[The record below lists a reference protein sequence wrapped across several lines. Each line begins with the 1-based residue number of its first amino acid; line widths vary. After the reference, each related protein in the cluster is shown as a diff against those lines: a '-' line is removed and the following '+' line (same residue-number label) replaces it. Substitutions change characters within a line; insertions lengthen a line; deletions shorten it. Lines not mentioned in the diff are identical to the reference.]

1 MREKNSERPDTR
13 DNRSKNSTK
22 TGKKKKNTKNQEFA
36 VITYSFL
43 ALFICLMGYFS
54 YFQFFKSEE
63 FINNP
68 YNTRQETFAQKIV
81 RGQILTNDGQ
91 VLAETVTDSEGN
103 ETRRYPYGSIFSHIV
118 GYSTKG
124 KSGIESLANFNL
136 LRSNTAFI
144 DKVGDEMQGE
154 KSPGDNVVTTLDYGL
169 QATAYDALGYYKGA
183 IVVLE
188 PSTGKILAM
197 VSKPDFDPNTIAA
210 DWDNLTA
217 DENTDAALLNRAETV
232 MQDTETAAAK
242 PKKFIQV
249 DDSYFDDAVFIGDS
263 RTVGLHDYGGLDHSD
278 FFATVGMN
286 IYDLWKDAFCEV
298 NGKKVTL
305 EEALKAKQYK
315 KVYFQ
320 IGINEMGRGTLDGF
334 MNEYQN
340 AVEKFKTLQPD
351 AVIYVQAIMH
361 VTQKKSDSDPIFNN
375 PGIDARNQ
383 RIQQLADG
391 VRVFYIDVNE
401 VVCDDQGGLKQE
413 LTFDNLH
420 LYGSKYNIWVDFLK
434 TKGIGTE

>member
-1 MREKNSERPDTR
+1 MK
-13 DNRSKNSTK
+13 
-22 TGKKKKNTKNQEFA
+22 
-36 VITYSFL
+36 
-43 ALFICLMGYFS
+43 
-54 YFQFFKSEE
+54 
-63 FINNP
+63 
-68 YNTRQETFAQKIV
+68 
-81 RGQILTNDGQ
+81 
-91 VLAETVTDSEGN
+91 
-103 ETRRYPYGSIFSHIV
+103 
-118 GYSTKG
+118 
-124 KSGIESLANFNL
+124 
-136 LRSNTAFI
+136 
-144 DKVGDEMQGE
+144 
-154 KSPGDNVVTTLDYGL
+154 
-169 QATAYDALGYYKGA
+169 
-183 IVVLE
+183 
-188 PSTGKILAM
+188 KILKCRVA
-197 VSKPDFDPNTIAA
+197 VFLLAGWVILSLIGYLKKDGIYKNYSIDTKKTPYFVLVLDGIHDKIYPWSKEPPELLSDQKKPKKQEDDIVNTEMTEE
-210 DWDNLTA
+210 TA
-217 DENTDAALLNRAETV
+217 TEAVAG
-232 MQDTETAAAK
+232 DTETTDLK

-278 FFATVGMN
+278 FYATVGMN

-305 EEALKAKQYK
+305 EEALRAKQYK

-334 MNEYQN
+334 MDEYQN

-351 AVIYVQAIMH
+351 AIIYVQAIMH

-375 PGIDARNQ
+375 PGIDVRNQ

-434 TKGIGTE
+434 TKGIETE

>member
-1 MREKNSERPDTR
+1 MK
-13 DNRSKNSTK
+13 
-22 TGKKKKNTKNQEFA
+22 
-36 VITYSFL
+36 
-43 ALFICLMGYFS
+43 
-54 YFQFFKSEE
+54 
-63 FINNP
+63 
-68 YNTRQETFAQKIV
+68 
-81 RGQILTNDGQ
+81 
-91 VLAETVTDSEGN
+91 
-103 ETRRYPYGSIFSHIV
+103 
-118 GYSTKG
+118 
-124 KSGIESLANFNL
+124 
-136 LRSNTAFI
+136 
-144 DKVGDEMQGE
+144 
-154 KSPGDNVVTTLDYGL
+154 
-169 QATAYDALGYYKGA
+169 
-183 IVVLE
+183 
-188 PSTGKILAM
+188 KILKCRVA
-197 VSKPDFDPNTIAA
+197 VFLLAGWVILSLIGYLKKDGIYKNYSIDTKKTPYFVLVLDGIHDKIYPWSKEPPELLSDQKKPKKQEDDIVNTEMTEE
-210 DWDNLTA
+210 TA
-217 DENTDAALLNRAETV
+217 TEAVAG
-232 MQDTETAAAK
+232 DTETTDLK

-278 FFATVGMN
+278 FYATVGMN
-286 IYDLWKDAFCEV
+286 IYDLWKGAFCEV

-305 EEALKAKQYK
+305 EEALRAKQYK

-334 MNEYQN
+334 MDEYQN

-351 AVIYVQAIMH
+351 AIIYVQAIMH

-401 VVCDDQGGLKQE
+401 VLCDDQGGLKQE

-434 TKGIGTE
+434 TRGIGTE

>member
-1 MREKNSERPDTR
+1 MKKIMKCRVAVFLIAGWVILSLIGYLKKDGIYKNYSIDTKKTPYFVLVL
-13 DNRSKNSTK
+13 DGIHDKIYPWSKESPELLSDQ
-22 TGKKKKNTKNQEFA
+22 KKPQKQEDGIVNTEMTEDTATEA
-36 VITYSFL
+36 V
-43 ALFICLMGYFS
+43 
-54 YFQFFKSEE
+54 
-63 FINNP
+63 
-68 YNTRQETFAQKIV
+68 
-81 RGQILTNDGQ
+81 
-91 VLAETVTDSEGN
+91 
-103 ETRRYPYGSIFSHIV
+103 
-118 GYSTKG
+118 
-124 KSGIESLANFNL
+124 SG
-136 LRSNTAFI
+136 
-144 DKVGDEMQGE
+144 
-154 KSPGDNVVTTLDYGL
+154 
-169 QATAYDALGYYKGA
+169 
-183 IVVLE
+183 
-188 PSTGKILAM
+188 
-197 VSKPDFDPNTIAA
+197 
-210 DWDNLTA
+210 
-217 DENTDAALLNRAETV
+217 
-232 MQDTETAAAK
+232 DTETADLK

-263 RTVGLHDYGGLDHSD
+263 RTVGLHDYGGLDHAD
-278 FFATVGMN
+278 FYATVGMN
-286 IYDLWKDAFCEV
+286 IYDLWKEAFCNV
-298 NGKKVTL
+298 DGKKVTL

-340 AVEKFKTLQPD
+340 AVEKFETLQPD

-434 TKGIGTE
+434 TKGIETE

>member
-1 MREKNSERPDTR
+1 MKKIMKCRVAVFLIIGWGVLSLIGYLKKDGIYKNYSIDVKKTPYFVLVLDGIHDKIYPWSKELPDLLPDGTKPQ
-13 DNRSKNSTK
+13 NPESVIASTE
-22 TGKKKKNTKNQEFA
+22 TTD
-36 VITYSFL
+36 
-43 ALFICLMGYFS
+43 
-54 YFQFFKSEE
+54 EE
-63 FINNP
+63 N
-68 YNTRQETFAQKIV
+68 V
-81 RGQILTNDGQ
+81 
-91 VLAETVTDSEGN
+91 AEQT
-103 ETRRYPYGSIFSHIV
+103 
-118 GYSTKG
+118 
-124 KSGIESLANFNL
+124 
-136 LRSNTAFI
+136 
-144 DKVGDEMQGE
+144 
-154 KSPGDNVVTTLDYGL
+154 
-169 QATAYDALGYYKGA
+169 
-183 IVVLE
+183 
-188 PSTGKILAM
+188 
-197 VSKPDFDPNTIAA
+197 
-210 DWDNLTA
+210 
-217 DENTDAALLNRAETV
+217 ETV

-278 FFATVGMN
+278 FFAT
-286 IYDLWKDAFCEV
+286 
-298 NGKKVTL
+298 

>member
-1 MREKNSERPDTR
+1 MKKIMKCRVAVFLIIGWGVLSLIGYLKKDGIYKNYSIDVKKTPYFVLVLDGIHDKIYPWSKELPDLLP
-13 DNRSKNSTK
+13 DGTK
-22 TGKKKKNTKNQEFA
+22 PQNPES
-36 VITYSFL
+36 VIAS
-43 ALFICLMGYFS
+43 
-54 YFQFFKSEE
+54 
-63 FINNP
+63 
-68 YNTRQETFAQKIV
+68 
-81 RGQILTNDGQ
+81 
-91 VLAETVTDSEGN
+91 
-103 ETRRYPYGSIFSHIV
+103 
-118 GYSTKG
+118 
-124 KSGIESLANFNL
+124 
-136 LRSNTAFI
+136 
-144 DKVGDEMQGE
+144 
-154 KSPGDNVVTTLDYGL
+154 
-169 QATAYDALGYYKGA
+169 
-183 IVVLE
+183 
-188 PSTGKILAM
+188 
-197 VSKPDFDPNTIAA
+197 
-210 DWDNLTA
+210 
-217 DENTDAALLNRAETV
+217 
-232 MQDTETAAAK
+232 TETTDEEN
-242 PKKFIQV
+242 V

>member
-1 MREKNSERPDTR
+1 MLAGWVILSLIGYLKKDGIYKNYSIDTKKTPYFVLVL
-13 DNRSKNSTK
+13 DGIHDKIYPWSKEPPELLSDQ
-22 TGKKKKNTKNQEFA
+22 KKPKKQEDDIVNTEMTEETATEA
-36 VITYSFL
+36 V
-43 ALFICLMGYFS
+43 AG
-54 YFQFFKSEE
+54 
-63 FINNP
+63 
-68 YNTRQETFAQKIV
+68 
-81 RGQILTNDGQ
+81 
-91 VLAETVTDSEGN
+91 
-103 ETRRYPYGSIFSHIV
+103 
-118 GYSTKG
+118 
-124 KSGIESLANFNL
+124 
-136 LRSNTAFI
+136 
-144 DKVGDEMQGE
+144 
-154 KSPGDNVVTTLDYGL
+154 
-169 QATAYDALGYYKGA
+169 
-183 IVVLE
+183 
-188 PSTGKILAM
+188 
-197 VSKPDFDPNTIAA
+197 
-210 DWDNLTA
+210 
-217 DENTDAALLNRAETV
+217 
-232 MQDTETAAAK
+232 DTETTDLK

-278 FFATVGMN
+278 FYATVGMN

-305 EEALKAKQYK
+305 EEALRAKQYK

-334 MNEYQN
+334 MDEYQN

-351 AVIYVQAIMH
+351 AIIYVQAIMH

-434 TKGIGTE
+434 TKGIETE

>member
-1 MREKNSERPDTR
+1 MLAGWVILSLIGYLKRDGIYKNYSIDTKKTPYFVLVL
-13 DNRSKNSTK
+13 DGIHDKIYPWSKEPPELLSDQ
-22 TGKKKKNTKNQEFA
+22 KKPKKQEDDIVNTEMTEETATEA
-36 VITYSFL
+36 V
-43 ALFICLMGYFS
+43 AG
-54 YFQFFKSEE
+54 
-63 FINNP
+63 
-68 YNTRQETFAQKIV
+68 
-81 RGQILTNDGQ
+81 
-91 VLAETVTDSEGN
+91 
-103 ETRRYPYGSIFSHIV
+103 
-118 GYSTKG
+118 
-124 KSGIESLANFNL
+124 
-136 LRSNTAFI
+136 
-144 DKVGDEMQGE
+144 
-154 KSPGDNVVTTLDYGL
+154 
-169 QATAYDALGYYKGA
+169 
-183 IVVLE
+183 
-188 PSTGKILAM
+188 
-197 VSKPDFDPNTIAA
+197 
-210 DWDNLTA
+210 
-217 DENTDAALLNRAETV
+217 
-232 MQDTETAAAK
+232 DTETTDLK

-278 FFATVGMN
+278 FYATVGMN
-286 IYDLWKDAFCEV
+286 IYDLWKEAFCNV
-298 NGKKVTL
+298 DGKKVTL

-434 TKGIGTE
+434 TKGIETE

>member
-1 MREKNSERPDTR
+1 MLAGWVILSLIGYLKRDGIYKNYSIDTKKTPYFVLVL
-13 DNRSKNSTK
+13 DGIHDKIYPWSKEPPELLSDQ
-22 TGKKKKNTKNQEFA
+22 KKLKKQEDDIVNTEMTEETATEA
-36 VITYSFL
+36 V
-43 ALFICLMGYFS
+43 AG
-54 YFQFFKSEE
+54 
-63 FINNP
+63 
-68 YNTRQETFAQKIV
+68 
-81 RGQILTNDGQ
+81 
-91 VLAETVTDSEGN
+91 
-103 ETRRYPYGSIFSHIV
+103 
-118 GYSTKG
+118 
-124 KSGIESLANFNL
+124 
-136 LRSNTAFI
+136 
-144 DKVGDEMQGE
+144 
-154 KSPGDNVVTTLDYGL
+154 
-169 QATAYDALGYYKGA
+169 
-183 IVVLE
+183 
-188 PSTGKILAM
+188 
-197 VSKPDFDPNTIAA
+197 
-210 DWDNLTA
+210 
-217 DENTDAALLNRAETV
+217 
-232 MQDTETAAAK
+232 DTETTDLK

-278 FFATVGMN
+278 FYATVGMN
-286 IYDLWKDAFCEV
+286 IYDLWKEAFCNV
-298 NGKKVTL
+298 DGKKVTL

-434 TKGIGTE
+434 TKGIETE

>member
-1 MREKNSERPDTR
+1 MKCRVAVFLLAGWVILSLIGYLKRDGIYKNYSIDTKKTPYFVLVL
-13 DNRSKNSTK
+13 DGIHDKIYPWSKEPPELLSDQ
-22 TGKKKKNTKNQEFA
+22 KKPKKQEDDIVNTEMTEETATEA
-36 VITYSFL
+36 V
-43 ALFICLMGYFS
+43 AG
-54 YFQFFKSEE
+54 
-63 FINNP
+63 
-68 YNTRQETFAQKIV
+68 
-81 RGQILTNDGQ
+81 
-91 VLAETVTDSEGN
+91 
-103 ETRRYPYGSIFSHIV
+103 
-118 GYSTKG
+118 
-124 KSGIESLANFNL
+124 
-136 LRSNTAFI
+136 
-144 DKVGDEMQGE
+144 
-154 KSPGDNVVTTLDYGL
+154 
-169 QATAYDALGYYKGA
+169 
-183 IVVLE
+183 
-188 PSTGKILAM
+188 
-197 VSKPDFDPNTIAA
+197 
-210 DWDNLTA
+210 
-217 DENTDAALLNRAETV
+217 
-232 MQDTETAAAK
+232 DTETTDLK

-278 FFATVGMN
+278 FYATVGMN
-286 IYDLWKDAFCEV
+286 IYDLWKEAFCNV
-298 NGKKVTL
+298 DGKKVTL

-351 AVIYVQAIMH
+351 AIIYVQAIMH

-434 TKGIGTE
+434 TKGIETE

>member
-1 MREKNSERPDTR
+1 MLAGWVILSLIGYLKRDGIYKNYSIDTKKTPYFVLVL
-13 DNRSKNSTK
+13 DGIHDKIYPWSKEPPELLSDQ
-22 TGKKKKNTKNQEFA
+22 KKPKKQEDDIVNTEMTEETATEA
-36 VITYSFL
+36 V
-43 ALFICLMGYFS
+43 AG
-54 YFQFFKSEE
+54 
-63 FINNP
+63 
-68 YNTRQETFAQKIV
+68 
-81 RGQILTNDGQ
+81 
-91 VLAETVTDSEGN
+91 
-103 ETRRYPYGSIFSHIV
+103 
-118 GYSTKG
+118 
-124 KSGIESLANFNL
+124 
-136 LRSNTAFI
+136 
-144 DKVGDEMQGE
+144 
-154 KSPGDNVVTTLDYGL
+154 
-169 QATAYDALGYYKGA
+169 
-183 IVVLE
+183 
-188 PSTGKILAM
+188 
-197 VSKPDFDPNTIAA
+197 
-210 DWDNLTA
+210 
-217 DENTDAALLNRAETV
+217 
-232 MQDTETAAAK
+232 DTETTDLK

-278 FFATVGMN
+278 FYATVGMN
-286 IYDLWKDAFCEV
+286 IYDLWKEAFCNV
-298 NGKKVTL
+298 DGKKVTL

-351 AVIYVQAIMH
+351 AIIYVQAIMH

-434 TKGIGTE
+434 TKGIETE

>member
-1 MREKNSERPDTR
+1 MLAGWVILSLIGYLKKDGIYKNYSIDTKKTPYFVLVL
-13 DNRSKNSTK
+13 DGIHDKIYPWSKELPELLSDQ
-22 TGKKKKNTKNQEFA
+22 KKPKKQEDDIVNTEMTEETATEA
-36 VITYSFL
+36 V
-43 ALFICLMGYFS
+43 AG
-54 YFQFFKSEE
+54 
-63 FINNP
+63 
-68 YNTRQETFAQKIV
+68 
-81 RGQILTNDGQ
+81 
-91 VLAETVTDSEGN
+91 
-103 ETRRYPYGSIFSHIV
+103 
-118 GYSTKG
+118 
-124 KSGIESLANFNL
+124 
-136 LRSNTAFI
+136 
-144 DKVGDEMQGE
+144 
-154 KSPGDNVVTTLDYGL
+154 
-169 QATAYDALGYYKGA
+169 
-183 IVVLE
+183 
-188 PSTGKILAM
+188 
-197 VSKPDFDPNTIAA
+197 
-210 DWDNLTA
+210 
-217 DENTDAALLNRAETV
+217 
-232 MQDTETAAAK
+232 DTETTDLK

-278 FFATVGMN
+278 FYATVGMN
-286 IYDLWKDAFCEV
+286 IYDLWKEAFCNV
-298 NGKKVTL
+298 DGKKVTL

-351 AVIYVQAIMH
+351 AIIYVQAIMH

-434 TKGIGTE
+434 TKGIETE

>member
-1 MREKNSERPDTR
+1 MVLDGIHDKIYPWSKESPDLLP
-13 DNRSKNSTK
+13 DGTK
-22 TGKKKKNTKNQEFA
+22 PQNQES
-36 VITYSFL
+36 VIASTE
-43 ALFICLMGYFS
+43 MTD
-54 YFQFFKSEE
+54 EE
-63 FINNP
+63 NV
-68 YNTRQETFAQKIV
+68 A
-81 RGQILTNDGQ
+81 GQT
-91 VLAETVTDSEGN
+91 
-103 ETRRYPYGSIFSHIV
+103 
-118 GYSTKG
+118 
-124 KSGIESLANFNL
+124 
-136 LRSNTAFI
+136 
-144 DKVGDEMQGE
+144 
-154 KSPGDNVVTTLDYGL
+154 
-169 QATAYDALGYYKGA
+169 
-183 IVVLE
+183 
-188 PSTGKILAM
+188 
-197 VSKPDFDPNTIAA
+197 
-210 DWDNLTA
+210 
-217 DENTDAALLNRAETV
+217 ETV

-361 VTQKKSDSDPIFNN
+361 VTQKNL
-375 PGIDARNQ
+375 
-383 RIQQLADG
+383 IQIRFLIIRALMREISAYSSLRM
-391 VRVFYIDVNE
+391 VFVCFILMSMKWCAMIRVD
-401 VVCDDQGGLKQE
+401 
-413 LTFDNLH
+413 
-420 LYGSKYNIWVDFLK
+420 
-434 TKGIGTE
+434 

>member
-169 QATAYDALGYYKGA
+169 QATAYDALGLRSIAPNAFSPKQR
-183 IVVLE
+183 
-188 PSTGKILAM
+188 KKLA
-197 VSKPDFDPNTIAA
+197 SPNTPPKIAP
-210 DWDNLTA
+210 
-217 DENTDAALLNRAETV
+217 AAG
-232 MQDTETAAAK
+232 
-242 PKKFIQV
+242 P
-249 DDSYFDDAVFIGDS
+249 
-263 RTVGLHDYGGLDHSD
+263 
-278 FFATVGMN
+278 
-286 IYDLWKDAFCEV
+286 
-298 NGKKVTL
+298 KVTAPTATGTTISVISIPAVL
-305 EEALKAKQYK
+305 MYPSGVKAMIRMMATKSTISTRNF
-315 KVYFQ
+315 VENFFLF
-320 IGINEMGRGTLDGF
+320 IVPSSFLVF
-334 MNEYQN
+334 M
-340 AVEKFKTLQPD
+340 
-351 AVIYVQAIMH
+351 
-361 VTQKKSDSDPIFNN
+361 
-375 PGIDARNQ
+375 
-383 RIQQLADG
+383 
-391 VRVFYIDVNE
+391 
-401 VVCDDQGGLKQE
+401 
-413 LTFDNLH
+413 
-420 LYGSKYNIWVDFLK
+420 
-434 TKGIGTE
+434 

>member
-1 MREKNSERPDTR
+1 MLAGWVILSLIGYLKRDGIYKNYSIDTKKTPYFVLVL
-13 DNRSKNSTK
+13 DGIHDKIYPWSKEPPELLSDQ
-22 TGKKKKNTKNQEFA
+22 KKPKKQEDDIVNTEMTEETATEA
-36 VITYSFL
+36 V
-43 ALFICLMGYFS
+43 AG
-54 YFQFFKSEE
+54 
-63 FINNP
+63 
-68 YNTRQETFAQKIV
+68 
-81 RGQILTNDGQ
+81 
-91 VLAETVTDSEGN
+91 
-103 ETRRYPYGSIFSHIV
+103 
-118 GYSTKG
+118 
-124 KSGIESLANFNL
+124 
-136 LRSNTAFI
+136 
-144 DKVGDEMQGE
+144 
-154 KSPGDNVVTTLDYGL
+154 
-169 QATAYDALGYYKGA
+169 
-183 IVVLE
+183 
-188 PSTGKILAM
+188 
-197 VSKPDFDPNTIAA
+197 
-210 DWDNLTA
+210 
-217 DENTDAALLNRAETV
+217 
-232 MQDTETAAAK
+232 DTETTDLK

-278 FFATVGMN
+278 FYATVGMN
-286 IYDLWKDAFCEV
+286 IYDLWKEAFCNV
-298 NGKKVTL
+298 DGKKVTL

-351 AVIYVQAIMH
+351 AIIYVQAIMH

-401 VVCDDQGGLKQE
+401 VACDDQGGLKQE

-434 TKGIGTE
+434 TKGIETE

>member
-1 MREKNSERPDTR
+1 MKEKLH
-13 DNRSKNSTK
+13 K
-22 TGKKKKNTKNQEFA
+22 
-36 VITYSFL
+36 YSFL
-43 ALFICLMGYFS
+43 GCLLLAGIV
-54 YFQFFKSEE
+54 FFTWTDNWQVYTE
-63 FINNP
+63 P
-68 YNTRQETFAQKIV
+68 LQET
-81 RGQILTNDGQ
+81 
-91 VLAETVTDSEGN
+91 
-103 ETRRYPYGSIFSHIV
+103 Y
-118 GYSTKG
+118 TKG
-124 KSGIESLANFNL
+124 VLLVEQLVEGKWPGISGEQSDATGSVSGNVPGENVQ
-136 LRSNTAFI
+136 T
-144 DKVGDEMQGE
+144 GDTVSDGNQTDQTMGTVQSPVTGE
-154 KSPGDNVVTTLDYGL
+154 EAAMPETTG
-169 QATAYDALGYYKGA
+169 
-183 IVVLE
+183 
-188 PSTGKILAM
+188 
-197 VSKPDFDPNTIAA
+197 
-210 DWDNLTA
+210 
-217 DENTDAALLNRAETV
+217 
-232 MQDTETAAAK
+232 TETQDPAATV
-242 PKKFIQV
+242 PVEEIPQEVVYHTV

>member
-1 MREKNSERPDTR
+1 MILSLIGYLKKDGIYKNYSIDTKKTPYFVLVL
-13 DNRSKNSTK
+13 DGIHDKIYPWSKEPPELLSDQ
-22 TGKKKKNTKNQEFA
+22 KKPKKQEDDIVNTEMTEETATEA
-36 VITYSFL
+36 V
-43 ALFICLMGYFS
+43 AG
-54 YFQFFKSEE
+54 
-63 FINNP
+63 
-68 YNTRQETFAQKIV
+68 
-81 RGQILTNDGQ
+81 
-91 VLAETVTDSEGN
+91 
-103 ETRRYPYGSIFSHIV
+103 
-118 GYSTKG
+118 
-124 KSGIESLANFNL
+124 
-136 LRSNTAFI
+136 
-144 DKVGDEMQGE
+144 
-154 KSPGDNVVTTLDYGL
+154 
-169 QATAYDALGYYKGA
+169 
-183 IVVLE
+183 
-188 PSTGKILAM
+188 
-197 VSKPDFDPNTIAA
+197 
-210 DWDNLTA
+210 
-217 DENTDAALLNRAETV
+217 
-232 MQDTETAAAK
+232 DTETTDLK

-278 FFATVGMN
+278 FYATVGMN

-305 EEALKAKQYK
+305 EEALRAKQYK

-334 MNEYQN
+334 MDEYQN

-351 AVIYVQAIMH
+351 AIIYVQAIMH

-434 TKGIGTE
+434 TKGIETE

>member
-1 MREKNSERPDTR
+1 MK
-13 DNRSKNSTK
+13 
-22 TGKKKKNTKNQEFA
+22 
-36 VITYSFL
+36 
-43 ALFICLMGYFS
+43 
-54 YFQFFKSEE
+54 
-63 FINNP
+63 
-68 YNTRQETFAQKIV
+68 
-81 RGQILTNDGQ
+81 
-91 VLAETVTDSEGN
+91 
-103 ETRRYPYGSIFSHIV
+103 
-118 GYSTKG
+118 
-124 KSGIESLANFNL
+124 
-136 LRSNTAFI
+136 
-144 DKVGDEMQGE
+144 
-154 KSPGDNVVTTLDYGL
+154 
-169 QATAYDALGYYKGA
+169 
-183 IVVLE
+183 
-188 PSTGKILAM
+188 KILKCRVA
-197 VSKPDFDPNTIAA
+197 VFLLAGWVILSLIGYLKKDGIYKNYSIDTKKTPYFVLVLDGIHDKIYPWSKEPPELLSDQKKPKKQEDDIVNTEMTEE
-210 DWDNLTA
+210 TA
-217 DENTDAALLNRAETV
+217 TEAVAG
-232 MQDTETAAAK
+232 DTETTDLK

-263 RTVGLHDYGGLDHSD
+263 RTVGLHDYGGLDYSD
-278 FFATVGMN
+278 FYATVGMN

-305 EEALKAKQYK
+305 EEALRAKQYK

-334 MNEYQN
+334 MDEYQN

-351 AVIYVQAIMH
+351 AIIYVQAIMH

-434 TKGIGTE
+434 TKGIETE

>member
-1 MREKNSERPDTR
+1 MILSLIGYLKKDGIYKNYSIDVKKTPYFVLVLDGIH
-13 DNRSKNSTK
+13 DKIYPWSKEPPELLSDQ
-22 TGKKKKNTKNQEFA
+22 KKPKKQEDDIVNTEMTEETATEA
-36 VITYSFL
+36 V
-43 ALFICLMGYFS
+43 AG
-54 YFQFFKSEE
+54 
-63 FINNP
+63 
-68 YNTRQETFAQKIV
+68 
-81 RGQILTNDGQ
+81 
-91 VLAETVTDSEGN
+91 
-103 ETRRYPYGSIFSHIV
+103 
-118 GYSTKG
+118 
-124 KSGIESLANFNL
+124 
-136 LRSNTAFI
+136 
-144 DKVGDEMQGE
+144 
-154 KSPGDNVVTTLDYGL
+154 
-169 QATAYDALGYYKGA
+169 
-183 IVVLE
+183 
-188 PSTGKILAM
+188 
-197 VSKPDFDPNTIAA
+197 
-210 DWDNLTA
+210 
-217 DENTDAALLNRAETV
+217 
-232 MQDTETAAAK
+232 DTETTDLK

-278 FFATVGMN
+278 FYATVGMN

-305 EEALKAKQYK
+305 EEALRAKQYK

-334 MNEYQN
+334 MDEYQN

-351 AVIYVQAIMH
+351 AIIYVQAIMH

-434 TKGIGTE
+434 TKGIETE

>member
-1 MREKNSERPDTR
+1 M
-13 DNRSKNSTK
+13 
-22 TGKKKKNTKNQEFA
+22 
-36 VITYSFL
+36 
-43 ALFICLMGYFS
+43 
-54 YFQFFKSEE
+54 
-63 FINNP
+63 
-68 YNTRQETFAQKIV
+68 
-81 RGQILTNDGQ
+81 
-91 VLAETVTDSEGN
+91 AEQT
-103 ETRRYPYGSIFSHIV
+103 
-118 GYSTKG
+118 
-124 KSGIESLANFNL
+124 
-136 LRSNTAFI
+136 
-144 DKVGDEMQGE
+144 
-154 KSPGDNVVTTLDYGL
+154 
-169 QATAYDALGYYKGA
+169 
-183 IVVLE
+183 
-188 PSTGKILAM
+188 
-197 VSKPDFDPNTIAA
+197 
-210 DWDNLTA
+210 
-217 DENTDAALLNRAETV
+217 ETV

-263 RTVGLHDYGGLDHSD
+263 RTVGLYDYGGLDHSD

>member
-1 MREKNSERPDTR
+1 MK
-13 DNRSKNSTK
+13 
-22 TGKKKKNTKNQEFA
+22 
-36 VITYSFL
+36 
-43 ALFICLMGYFS
+43 
-54 YFQFFKSEE
+54 
-63 FINNP
+63 
-68 YNTRQETFAQKIV
+68 
-81 RGQILTNDGQ
+81 
-91 VLAETVTDSEGN
+91 
-103 ETRRYPYGSIFSHIV
+103 
-118 GYSTKG
+118 
-124 KSGIESLANFNL
+124 
-136 LRSNTAFI
+136 
-144 DKVGDEMQGE
+144 
-154 KSPGDNVVTTLDYGL
+154 
-169 QATAYDALGYYKGA
+169 
-183 IVVLE
+183 
-188 PSTGKILAM
+188 KILKCRVA
-197 VSKPDFDPNTIAA
+197 VFLLAGWVILSLIGYLKKDGIYKNYSIDTKKTPYFVLVLDGIHDKIYPWSKEPPELLSDQKKPKKQEDDIVNTEMTEE
-210 DWDNLTA
+210 TA
-217 DENTDAALLNRAETV
+217 TEAVAG
-232 MQDTETAAAK
+232 DTETTDLK

-263 RTVGLHDYGGLDHSD
+263 RTVGLHDYGGLDQSD
-278 FFATVGMN
+278 FYATVGMN

-305 EEALKAKQYK
+305 EEALRAKQYK

-334 MNEYQN
+334 MDEYQN

-351 AVIYVQAIMH
+351 AIIYVQAIMH

-434 TKGIGTE
+434 TKGIETE

>member
-1 MREKNSERPDTR
+1 MLAGWVILSLIGYLKRDGIYKNYSIDTKKTPYFVLVL
-13 DNRSKNSTK
+13 DGIHDKIYPWSKEPPELLSDQ
-22 TGKKKKNTKNQEFA
+22 KKPKKQEDDIVNTEMTEETATEA
-36 VITYSFL
+36 V
-43 ALFICLMGYFS
+43 AG
-54 YFQFFKSEE
+54 
-63 FINNP
+63 
-68 YNTRQETFAQKIV
+68 
-81 RGQILTNDGQ
+81 
-91 VLAETVTDSEGN
+91 
-103 ETRRYPYGSIFSHIV
+103 
-118 GYSTKG
+118 
-124 KSGIESLANFNL
+124 
-136 LRSNTAFI
+136 
-144 DKVGDEMQGE
+144 
-154 KSPGDNVVTTLDYGL
+154 
-169 QATAYDALGYYKGA
+169 
-183 IVVLE
+183 
-188 PSTGKILAM
+188 
-197 VSKPDFDPNTIAA
+197 
-210 DWDNLTA
+210 
-217 DENTDAALLNRAETV
+217 
-232 MQDTETAAAK
+232 DTETTDLK

-263 RTVGLHDYGGLDHSD
+263 RTVGLHDYGGLDQSD
-278 FFATVGMN
+278 FYATVGMN
-286 IYDLWKDAFCEV
+286 IYDLWKEAFCNV
-298 NGKKVTL
+298 DGKKVTL

-434 TKGIGTE
+434 TKGIETE

>member
-1 MREKNSERPDTR
+1 MK
-13 DNRSKNSTK
+13 
-22 TGKKKKNTKNQEFA
+22 
-36 VITYSFL
+36 
-43 ALFICLMGYFS
+43 
-54 YFQFFKSEE
+54 
-63 FINNP
+63 
-68 YNTRQETFAQKIV
+68 
-81 RGQILTNDGQ
+81 
-91 VLAETVTDSEGN
+91 
-103 ETRRYPYGSIFSHIV
+103 
-118 GYSTKG
+118 
-124 KSGIESLANFNL
+124 
-136 LRSNTAFI
+136 
-144 DKVGDEMQGE
+144 
-154 KSPGDNVVTTLDYGL
+154 
-169 QATAYDALGYYKGA
+169 
-183 IVVLE
+183 
-188 PSTGKILAM
+188 KILKCRVA
-197 VSKPDFDPNTIAA
+197 VFLLAGWVILSLIGYLKKDGIYKNYSIDTKKTPYFVLVLDGIHDKIYPWSKEPPELLSDQKKPKKQEDDIVNTEITEE
-210 DWDNLTA
+210 TA
-217 DENTDAALLNRAETV
+217 TEAVAG
-232 MQDTETAAAK
+232 DTETTDLK

-278 FFATVGMN
+278 FYATVGMN
-286 IYDLWKDAFCEV
+286 IYDLWKEAFCNV
-298 NGKKVTL
+298 DGKKVTL

-334 MNEYQN
+334 MDEYQN

-351 AVIYVQAIMH
+351 AIIYVQAIMH

-434 TKGIGTE
+434 TKGIETE